1 MRICVFGLGYVGA
14 VTAACLADQGHS
26 VVGVDTNPA
35 KAAWIDKGESPIIE
49 PGLGELIRAGVGKR
63 LITATTDHA
72 QALMSADLAMVT
84 VGTPT
89 TAAGQPDLS
98 FVRRVV
104 RQIAESCSPSSKSF
118 ILVLRSTV
126 PPGTLRECA
135 SLLREVSPGVDFHLA
150 FNPEFLREG
159 SAIRDFL
166 DPAYTVI
173 GTQDATAERA
183 LRDLYQGIDAPM
195 LIVAPE
201 TAEMVKYVANAWHAT
216 KIAFS
221 NEIGRLARG
230 FGVDG
235 REVMR
240 LLVEDHKL
248 NVSSAYMRPGFA
260 FGGSCLPKDL
270 AALLHYAKTMGT
282 PAPLLEAVRES
293 NRLLIDLVADQVLQ
307 SGARRVGVL
316 GLAFKPQTD
325 DLRESPA
332 VVLCK
337 RLIGEGC
344 QVKIFDRAVS
354 AARLMGTNLAYIRD
368 KLPHFEG
375 LLAETPQDAM
385 QDTEFVVVTY
395 AAPEFAQALSQA
407 PAGTRVFDLA
417 GLFVAVPSQLE
428 YDGIAW

>member
-14 VTAACLADQGHS
+14 VTAACLADRGHS
-26 VVGVDTNPA
+26 VVGVDTNP
-35 KAAWIDKGESPIIE
+35 DKTARIGNGETPIIE
-49 PGLGELIRAGVGKR
+49 PGLGELIRSGVDKG

-72 QALMSADLAMVT
+72 EALMGAAIALVT

-89 TAAGQPDLS
+89 TPAGQPDLS
-98 FVRRVV
+98 FVRRVIQ
-104 RQIAESCSPSSKSF
+104 QIGESYSSSSKSLT
-118 ILVLRSTV
+118 LVLRSTV

-135 SLLREVSPGVDFHLA
+135 GLLREVTQEMDFHLA

-159 SAIRDFL
+159 SAVRDFL

-173 GTQDATAERA
+173 GTQDATAEYA
-183 LRDLYQGIDAPM
+183 LREMYQDIDAPVFV
-195 LIVAPE
+195 VAPE
-201 TAEMVKYVANAWHAT
+201 TAEMVKYAANAWHAT

-240 LLVEDHKL
+240 LLVEDRKL

-270 AALLHYAKTMGT
+270 ASLLNQARTMDT
-282 PAPLLEAVRES
+282 PVPLLEAVRES
-293 NRLLIDLVADQVLQ
+293 NRILIDVVAEQVLQ
-307 SGARRVGVL
+307 SGALRIGIL

-344 QVKIFDRAVS
+344 QITIFDQSVS
-354 AARLMGTNLAYIRD
+354 AARLMGTNLAYIRE
-368 KLPHFEG
+368 KLPHFEA
-375 LLAETPQDAM
+375 LLVETPQDAI
-385 QDTEFVVVTY
+385 QGSDVVVVTY
-395 AAPEFAQALSQA
+395 ATKQFAQALSQA

-417 GLFVAVPSQLE
+417 GLFIAIPSQLD

>member
-1 MRICVFGLGYVGA
+1 MRICVLGLGYVGA
-14 VTAACLADQGHS
+14 VTAACLAGQGHN

-35 KAAWIDKGESPIIE
+35 KAAWINKGESPIIE
-49 PGLGELIRAGVGKR
+49 PGLGELISSGVEKG
-63 LITATTDHA
+63 LIEATTDHER
-72 QALMSADLAMVT
+72 ALMGADIALVT

-89 TAAGQPDLS
+89 TSAGQPDLS
-98 FVRRVV
+98 FVWRVV
-104 RQIAESCSPSSKSF
+104 RQIGESFSSSSKSLV
-118 ILVLRSTV
+118 LVLRSTV
-126 PPGTLRECA
+126 PPGTLCECA
-135 SLLREVSPGVDFHLA
+135 AILRQVSPGVDFHLA

-159 SAIRDFL
+159 SAVRDFL

-183 LRDLYQGIDAPM
+183 LRDMYQSIDAP
-195 LIVAPE
+195 LFVVVPE
-201 TAEMVKYVANAWHAT
+201 IAEMVKYVANAWHAT

-235 REVMR
+235 REVMQ

-270 AALLHYAKTMGT
+270 ASLLYHAKTMDT

-293 NRLLIDLVADQVLQ
+293 NRLLIDAVADQLLQ
-307 SGARRVGVL
+307 SGARRIGVL

-325 DLRESPA
+325 DLRESPS

-354 AARLMGTNLAYIRD
+354 AARLMGTNLAYIRE
-368 KLPHFEG
+368 KLPHFEA
-375 LLAETPQDAM
+375 LLTETPEDAM
-385 QDTEFVVVTY
+385 RDVDVVVVTY
-395 AAPEFAQALSQA
+395 ATPEFTQALGDAS
-407 PAGTRVFDLA
+407 AGTRVLDLA
-417 GLFVAVPSQLE
+417 GLFVCVPSQLE